1 MTDLLYHASAA
12 QRYDE
17 CMTPDGTLRPG
28 WQGIVD
34 GLGDLEPGELSRI
47 STDVARL
54 LEDDGVTYIPP
65 ADESIAERTA
75 EAVAANRARTGRDEV
90 ARANSLPQA
99 MPWQLDPVPFVLD
112 AREWGRIEVGLVQRA
127 ELLNAVLADVYGA
140 QRLLARGDLPTA
152 AIYGHDEFLRPL
164 VGGAPGEPGST
175 HDQVGAQPLFMIAN
189 DLGRDADGEWTVL
202 SDRTQAP
209 SGAGYAMQNRR
220 VVSRVMPDLYREARL
235 FRLTPFFHTM
245 RIALL
250 EAAPR
255 AVEDPRVVVLTPGTH
270 SETAFDQAF
279 LASLLGFPLVEGND
293 LTVRDGRVWMRSVDR
308 MEQVDVILRRVDA
321 GWSDPLEL
329 RAGSRLGVAGLTEA
343 VRRGTVT
350 VVNGLG
356 SGVLENPALLPSLP
370 QLCQTLLGEP
380 LRMPSVQTWWCG
392 EPAQLSHVLTHLD
405 QLVVRPICRGDGRS
419 VLGSD
424 LDAASREELVARIS
438 ARPYRFVGQEVLPLS
453 SAPSASEAGSLGISG
468 LVARQ
473 SVLRTFAIRQAAS
486 YRVMTGGLATVVDE
500 PPYAGAPGHTTGRVR
515 LTKDIWV
522 LSHDAGPPADPA
534 TGPVLPASISR
545 TVGAEAGPFHLG
557 PHGQSVMVPRVLDD
571 LFWFG
576 RYAERAEDLARLV
589 LAVRQ
594 VAVETDLD
602 LRADGPLPVLL
613 RAVTHT
619 SATYPGFV
627 DADRAGPSAADTMHE
642 LRSVVLDV
650 SRKGSVAR
658 NVAGLTHAAQG
669 VRDQLSNDVW
679 MVLAGMERSMVALR
693 AARLDQGNQLADT
706 SERVLSGL
714 LALTG
719 ITAENMVRDPGWYL
733 LDIGRGIERAQQV
746 LGLLRYTTVVERP
759 RDDESMVS
767 EAALVAAESIVT
779 FRRRHS
785 GRIQRA
791 AVLELLIRDAHNPRS
806 VAYQLHRIRANLR
819 ALPGFVETARTV
831 RVLEDLLAGL
841 AGVDLETVCASA
853 VDERGLRTDLDAYL
867 KGLREQIGLLADA
880 VEEQYLT
887 QPLQPQ
893 PMMQLHVQ
901 AQPGPARGT
910 SQR

>member
-17 CMTPDGTLRPG
+17 CMAPDGTVRPG
-28 WQGIVD
+28 WQSIVD
-34 GLGDLEPGELSRI
+34 GLGHLEPGALTKI

-54 LEDDGVTYIPP
+54 LEDDGVTYFPP
-65 ADESIAERTA
+65 TAASIAEAPTASVPAGRDRSGRNQTGLA
-75 EAVAANRARTGRDEV
+75 EA
-90 ARANSLPQA
+90 L
-99 MPWQLDPVPFVLD
+99 PWQLDPVPFVLD
-112 AREWGRIEVGLVQRA
+112 AREWNHLEVGLVQRA
-127 ELLNAVLADVYGA
+127 ELLDAVLADVYGP
-140 QRLLARGDLPTA
+140 QRMLASGDLPAA
-152 AIYGHDEFLRPL
+152 AIFGHDEFLRPL
-164 VGGAPGEPGST
+164 VTGERS
-175 HDQVGAQPLFMIAN
+175 ASPLFMVAN
-189 DLGRDADGEWTVL
+189 DLGRDDTGAWTVL
-202 SDRTQAP
+202 ADRTQAP

-235 FRLTPFFHTM
+235 FRLTPFFHAM

-308 MEQVDVILRRVDA
+308 LEQVDVILRRVDA

-356 SGVLENPALLPSLP
+356 SGVLENPAVLPRLP
-370 QLCQTLLGEP
+370 RLCQTLLGEP
-380 LRMPSVQTWWCG
+380 LRTTSVQTWWCG
-392 EPAQLSHVLTHLD
+392 EPAGLSHVRAHLD
-405 QLVVRPICRGDGRS
+405 QLVIRPICRGDGRS
-419 VLGSD
+419 VLGSS
-424 LDAASREELVARIS
+424 LDQAGRAELMARIS

-453 SAPSASEAGSLGISG
+453 SAPSAGAGS

-473 SVLRTFAIRQAAS
+473 SVMRTFAIRQASS

-500 PPYAGAPGHTTGRVR
+500 PPYLGATASHPSHPSRFSHLSRVTSGEPRVR

-522 LSHDAGPPADPA
+522 LSHDGGPTVSTDIA
-534 TGPVLPASISR
+534 PVLPASVPR
-545 TVGAEAGPFHLG
+545 TAGS
-557 PHGQSVMVPRVLDD
+557 GQSVMVPRVLDD

-576 RYAERAEDLARLV
+576 RYAERAEDLVRLV

-602 LRADGPLPVLL
+602 LSEDAALPILL
-613 RAVTHT
+613 QAITHT
-619 SATYPGFV
+619 SGTYPGFV
-627 DADRAGPSAADTMHE
+627 GPGLGDRGAPDPMHE
-642 LRSVVLDV
+642 LRSIMLDA
-650 SRKGSVAR
+650 SRRGSVAR
-658 NVAGLTHAAQG
+658 CMAGLTHAAQG

-719 ITAENMVRDPGWYL
+719 ITAENMVRDAGWYL
-733 LDIGRGIERAQQV
+733 LDIGRGLERAQQV
-746 LGLLRYTTVVERP
+746 LGLLRYTLVAERAE
-759 RDDESMVS
+759 DHEAMVM

-779 FRRRHS
+779 FRRRQS
-785 GRIQRA
+785 EVVRRS
-791 AVLELLIRDAHNPRS
+791 AVVDLLIRDAHNPRS
-806 VAYQLHRIRANLR
+806 VAYQLHRINANLR
-819 ALPGFVETARTV
+819 ALPGFVETTRPV
-831 RVLEDLLAGL
+831 RVLTDLLARL
-841 AGVDLETVCASA
+841 ADA
-853 VDERGLRTDLDAYL
+853 DLDAVCDAPADQTGLRRELDEYL
-867 KGLREQIGLLADA
+867 KSLRGQVRLLADA
-880 VEEQYLT
+880 IDEQYLA

-893 PMMQLHVQ
+893 SMVQLQVQ
-901 AQPGPARGT
+901 QVAGSAGQEGGR
-910 SQR
+910 